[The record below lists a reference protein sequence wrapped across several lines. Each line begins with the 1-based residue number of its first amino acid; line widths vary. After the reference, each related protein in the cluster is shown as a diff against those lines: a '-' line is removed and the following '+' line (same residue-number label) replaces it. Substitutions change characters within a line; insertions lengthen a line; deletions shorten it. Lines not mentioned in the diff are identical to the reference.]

1 MQSLSDARLELR
13 DLRMELE
20 RRDNALREAEI
31 SRKALQ
37 AEVNNLKAVIDDEDD
52 DEDEDEVSL
61 NAQKEII
68 ISRDQVKKCGKI
80 KSKMLQKSL
89 MSLVRKIQ

>member
-1 MQSLSDARLELR
+1 MKSLSDARLELR
-13 DLRMELE
+13 DLRMDLE
-20 RRDNALREAEI
+20 RRDNALREAEM

-68 ISRDQVKKCGKI
+68 ISRDQVKT
-80 KSKMLQKSL
+80 
-89 MSLVRKIQ
+89 